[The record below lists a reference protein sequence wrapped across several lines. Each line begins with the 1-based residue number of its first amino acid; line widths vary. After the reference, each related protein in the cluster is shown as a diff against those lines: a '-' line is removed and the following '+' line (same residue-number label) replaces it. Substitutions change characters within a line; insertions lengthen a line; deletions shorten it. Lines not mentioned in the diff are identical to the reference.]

1 MKPVIKNIPENEYGQ
16 TLYFYPAS
24 VTLARTVDAT
34 ISTTTEIT
42 LNADTTW
49 IEVTARAQDVYL
61 KWGTADVTAA
71 NFDEI
76 IGAGES
82 KPFAVPVDPAT
93 GALFTAINVIERVAG
108 ATVIVIEK

>member
-1 MKPVIKNIPENEYGQ
+1 MKPVITNIPENEYGQ
-16 TLYFYPAS
+16 MIGLPPAK
-24 VTLARTVDAT
+24 TALARTVDST
-34 ISTTTEIT
+34 ISTSTEII

-49 IEVTARAQDVYL
+49 IEVTARAHDVYL
-61 KWGTADVTAA
+61 KWGTEDVTAA

-76 IGAGES
+76 IGVGES
-82 KPFAVPVDPAT
+82 KPFAVPIDPTT

>member
-1 MKPVIKNIPENEYGQ
+1 MKPVIENIPENEYGQ
-16 TLYFYPAS
+16 VLSFHPAK

-42 LNADTTW
+42 LNTDTTW
-49 IEVTARAQDVYL
+49 IEVTARAHDVYL
-61 KWGTADVTAA
+61 KWGTADVTAS

-76 IGAGES
+76 IGVGES
-82 KPFAVPVDPAT
+82 KAFAVPIDLAT